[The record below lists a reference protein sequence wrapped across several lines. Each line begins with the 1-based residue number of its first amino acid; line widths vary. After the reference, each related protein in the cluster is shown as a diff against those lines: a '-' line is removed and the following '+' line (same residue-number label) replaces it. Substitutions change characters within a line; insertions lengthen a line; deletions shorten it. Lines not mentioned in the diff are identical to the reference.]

1 VDQGLKEISYK
12 QHEKNIGD
20 YNNQILLLEDKV
32 SKNID
37 ELLIFKDRNKYTDWF
52 DIHKRNMK
60 LLLIDVLNSLSIEG
74 CINNPC
80 IMRP

>member
-60 LLLIDVLNSLSIEG
+60 LLLIEG